1 MSSLSTVEQLDVL
14 IELAKDIG
22 YEVRHEMLG
31 GAGGGRC
38 EIGTRKILFV
48 DLSLGTIEQLE
59 TVSKSLSSDP
69 QLALYVLNEIQEQS
83 LRTRRAA

>member
-1 MSSLSTVEQLDVL
+1 MTSLSTVEQMDVL
-14 IELAKDIG
+14 IELANDMG
-22 YEVRHEMLG
+22 YEVRHEVLG

-38 EIGTRKILFV
+38 EIGGRKILFV

-59 TVSKSLSSDP
+59 ACSKSLSADP
-69 QLALYVLNEIQEQS
+69 QLALYVMNGNQEEA